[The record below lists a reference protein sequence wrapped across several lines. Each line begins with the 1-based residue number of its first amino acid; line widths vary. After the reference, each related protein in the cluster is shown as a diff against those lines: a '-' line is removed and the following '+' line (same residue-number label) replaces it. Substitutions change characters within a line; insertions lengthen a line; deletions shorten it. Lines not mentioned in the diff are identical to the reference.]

1 MALAPEQVQVLQHIT
16 DVLGWTSFVLNT
28 AVFVGYSLIPKA
40 RHFPSSVFWYAL
52 IPAIIQSAGVPIGTI
67 TGYPARINERSA
79 ACTVQGM
86 IVHYGFLSWSTWVFL
101 CTVHLYLLLVKARVF
116 SEPRR
121 AEQLYL
127 VIGFVFPFLPV
138 LVGLIAQVHAPAG
151 VWCFLSS
158 QDNGYWIL
166 SLAYIFIGPLALASL
181 ILTVIIVV
189 HVQLRVHRMKK
200 ENKAV
205 GQEYQQAVS
214 SVSSFQ
220 VRLITFITLF
230 CSIFLL
236 ATAVRIRQI
245 IIAGMGG
252 PIALTYEWSLTLTVA
267 FGLTGI
273 IHLLAFATNKQLYT
287 QAYKTCRRAHED
299 PEDNEY
305 HCCHCCV

>member
-1 MALAPEQVQVLQHIT
+1 MALAPDQLQVLQGIT

-40 RHFPSSVFWYAL
+40 RQFPSSIFWYAL

-67 TGYPARINERSA
+67 SGYPAQNNERSA

-116 SEPRR
+116 AQPRKT
-121 AEQLYL
+121 EQLYL

-166 SLAYIFIGPLALASL
+166 FLAYIFIGPLALVSL

-189 HVQLRVHRMKK
+189 HVQMKVHRMKK
-200 ENKAV
+200 AAK
-205 GQEYQQAVS
+205 GQDQEYQQAVAA
-214 SVSSFQ
+214 VSSFQ
-220 VRLITFITLF
+220 IRLITFITLF

-236 ATAVRIRQI
+236 ATAVRVRQI
-245 IIAGMGG
+245 AIAGMGG
-252 PIALTYEWSLTLTVA
+252 SIALTYDWSLTLTIA

-287 QAYKTCRRAHED
+287 GAYKTCRHTHDE
-299 PEDNEY
+299 PEDNEFN
-305 HCCHCCV
+305 CCHCCV